1 MNFFKRN
8 NSTEYGNLNVN
19 DYYNDYYK
27 PKTDHALIDVRTAG
41 EFARGHVPGAVN
53 ISLDQLDKRLEE
65 VPEGKTV
72 VVICASGNRSRS
84 GAAKFVKG
92 GWKEV
97 YNLNGGTMHWMMHQH
112 PLET

>member
-19 DYYNDYYK
+19 DYYNNYHK
-27 PKTDHALIDVRTAG
+27 PKTDHVLVDVRTAG

-53 ISLDQLDKRLEE
+53 IPLDQLDKRLKE

-84 GAAKFVKG
+84 GASKFIQG
-92 GWKEV
+92 GWTDV